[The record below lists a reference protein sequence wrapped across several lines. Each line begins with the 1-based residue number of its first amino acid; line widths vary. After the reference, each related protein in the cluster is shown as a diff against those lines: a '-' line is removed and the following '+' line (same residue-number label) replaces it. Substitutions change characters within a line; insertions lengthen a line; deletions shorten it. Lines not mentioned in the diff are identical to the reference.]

1 MKTQVTAGWGNL
13 VFLFHLCI
21 INHLTQDFLGCIN
34 TAQDCSTGQREWI
47 VFYFNE
53 RSRLLVTS
61 LWRPQSDLT
70 FLRPST
76 SYDQRWDVGRGKVWW
91 TGSWQPVHLWNQSV
105 TSWMTWSSSPLRV
118 SQSSDVSTWR
128 NVCLFYFYILSTG
141 VFLAAVDAQQM
152 FAQQLKQEVGP
163 EPTQCVFRGMWPQK
177 GELKE
182 RFFQSAEF
190 INAACSSPFLK
201 ILHVTLNILEA
212 PRSLAVKKAL
222 VLLNL
227 EFPKCILSKNT
238 LFLQLYLA

>member
-21 INHLTQDFLGCIN
+21 INHLTQEFLGCIN
-34 TAQDCSTGQREWI
+34 TAQDCSSGQREWI

-70 FLRPST
+70 FLRLST

-118 SQSSDVSTWR
+118 SQSLDVSTWR

-163 EPTQCVFRGMWPQK
+163 EPTPVCVQRNVASEGW
-177 GELKE
+177 
-182 RFFQSAEF
+182 AEGKIF
-190 INAACSSPFLK
+190 PVSRVYKCCLLQPFLEDSSCNFK
-201 ILHVTLNILEA
+201 HIRGPEKFGSKE
-212 PRSLAVKKAL
+212 SLSVVKSR
-222 VLLNL
+222 
-227 EFPKCILSKNT
+227 IS
-238 LFLQLYLA
+238 